1 MGIVSYLEN
10 LVSTYLI
17 TCIFYVYYICQAEI
31 LMICLKWLEYMNK
44 NYVQTNQYLENKSG
58 YHKNLDAQKGEWYH
72 RKVKGD
78 FTEVVILKDIKN
90 TGGRD

>member
-10 LVSTYLI
+10 LMSTYLI

-44 NYVQTNQYLENKSG
+44 NYVQTNQYLENKSWEP
-58 YHKNLDAQKGEWYH
+58 QKKKKKFG
-72 RKVKGD
+72 RTKGG
-78 FTEVVILKDIKN
+78 VIS
-90 TGGRD
+90 